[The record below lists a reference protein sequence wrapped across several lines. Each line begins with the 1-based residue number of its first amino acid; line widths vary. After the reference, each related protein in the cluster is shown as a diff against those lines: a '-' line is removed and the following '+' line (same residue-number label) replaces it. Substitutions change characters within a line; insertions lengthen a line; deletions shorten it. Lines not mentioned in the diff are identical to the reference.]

1 MIVLKKKKILLSLC
15 FTKGKFP
22 LKENSR
28 NLIFKNVARITERM
42 MDEARHS
49 LIHFTERATTST
61 SLKSSWNNPN
71 SYHMAVL
78 ETFPPHANG
87 EINANDVQ
95 INFPP
100 PPLSLQTLATT
111 DSKTAGS
118 RYQIRGNSKSAKKNI
133 LARTIFPRLLR
144 RNANE
149 PSNAVLKGEIE
160 ETACLLH
167 DYTHN
172 RLKRSYEKTKIR
184 Y

>member
-28 NLIFKNVARITERM
+28 NFIFKNVVRITERM

-78 ETFPPHANG
+78 ETFPPHAKG
-87 EINANDVQ
+87 EINANDAQ

-100 PPLSLQTLATT
+100 LSKLWRRRIPRQQGLGI
-111 DSKTAGS
+111 KFAGIRNRRRRIFS
-118 RYQIRGNSKSAKKNI
+118 REQFSHVCYAVMLTSLLTRFSREKSRKQRAYC
-133 LARTIFPRLLR
+133 TITRIT
-144 RNANE
+144 
-149 PSNAVLKGEIE
+149 V
-160 ETACLLH
+160 
-167 DYTHN
+167 
-172 RLKRSYEKTKIR
+172 
-184 Y
+184 